1 MEQRRVSLKPQD
13 KYYDIQ
19 ENHSEH
25 SIGCMNEKLSLKD
38 VCEWNNKIIKI
49 KFMLTLEFPNKLHK
63 DQYLEMIKEW
73 GEYEKI
79 PTDPDNLF
87 VGANYEDFLQITRDA
102 RDNPPEGR
110 VSASLFFIID
120 STRNRMLGAI
130 DIRHNIDHDFLREI
144 GGHIGYGI
152 RPSERRK

>member
-1 MEQRRVSLKPQD
+1 
-13 KYYDIQ
+13 
-19 ENHSEH
+19 
-25 SIGCMNEKLSLKD
+25 MNEKLFLKD

-49 KFMLTLEFPNKLHK
+49 KFMLTLGFPNESHK
-63 DQYLEMIKEW
+63 DKYLEMIKEW

-87 VGANYEDFLQITRDA
+87 VGANYEDFLKITRNA